1 MVYFGNKCEGTQDV
15 GLSQH
20 VNNGKYYSDST
31 CYLKSKTHPL
41 FTYFMYQFLNSTCSP
56 LQLEMFPLFIGALIL
71 SMVLGFFLLTKGGDL
86 LSDHCSNLAESIGV
100 PSVVV
105 GLTIVS
111 IATSAPELFTSI
123 AAVSSGA
130 QGLILGNIIGSNI
143 ANIGLILGISLF
155 ISPINTVG
163 AVSSTQ
169 RNLLLILSFSFT
181 GFLLFSSSQ
190 ALGFWP
196 GVILLIFISSYLI
209 LITRNALL
217 NKNSKLVSN
226 KSSNKD
232 TKLNS
237 IPLSV
242 LMILIATSALWVGS
256 DSLVFGAK
264 NLASLAGVPEELIGF
279 TLVAIGTSLPELAAS
294 ISLTKKKEYTM
305 LLGNILGS
313 NLFNIALVG
322 GIAGIMGPIQVSTT
336 YPWIDYLSL
345 LILTGLFTFWLKGK
359 ILTKS
364 NGMMLLTLYLCATIA
379 TWMYNS

>member
-1 MVYFGNKCEGTQDV
+1 
-15 GLSQH
+15 
-20 VNNGKYYSDST
+20 
-31 CYLKSKTHPL
+31 
-41 FTYFMYQFLNSTCSP
+41 MYQFLNSTCSP
-56 LQLEMFPLFIGALIL
+56 LQLEMFPLFVGALIL
-71 SMVLGFFLLTKGGDL
+71 SMALGFYLLTKGGDL
-86 LSDHCSNLAESIGV
+86 LSEHCSNLAKSIGV
-100 PSVVV
+100 PGVVV

-155 ISPINTVG
+155 ISPINTSG

-169 RNLLLILSFSFT
+169 RNLLLLLSFGFT
-181 GFLLFSSSQ
+181 GFLFFSSSQ

-196 GVILLIFISSYLI
+196 GAILLIFIFSYLI
-209 LITRNALL
+209 LITQNAL
-217 NKNSKLVSN
+217 KNRNENLVSN
-226 KSSNKD
+226 KSSNED
-232 TKLNS
+232 AKLGGITVS
-237 IPLSV
+237 LLMV
-242 LMILIATSALWVGS
+242 LVATSALWVGS

-322 GIAGIMGPIQVSTT
+322 GMAGIMGPIKVSTAH
-336 YPWIDYLSL
+336 PWIDYLSL

-364 NGMMLLTLYLCATIA
+364 NGLILLSLYLSATIA
-379 TWMYNS
+379 TWLCNS

>member
-1 MVYFGNKCEGTQDV
+1 
-15 GLSQH
+15 
-20 VNNGKYYSDST
+20 
-31 CYLKSKTHPL
+31 
-41 FTYFMYQFLNSTCSP
+41 
-56 LQLEMFPLFIGALIL
+56 
-71 SMVLGFFLLTKGGDL
+71 MVLGFFLLTKGGDL

-364 NGMMLLTLYLCATIA
+364 NGLMLLTLYLCATVA

>member
-1 MVYFGNKCEGTQDV
+1 
-15 GLSQH
+15 
-20 VNNGKYYSDST
+20 
-31 CYLKSKTHPL
+31 
-41 FTYFMYQFLNSTCSP
+41 MYQFLNSTCSP

-71 SMVLGFFLLTKGGDL
+71 SMALGFYLLTKGGDL
-86 LSDHCSNLAESIGV
+86 LSEHCSNLAKSIGV
-100 PSVVV
+100 PGVVV

-155 ISPINTVG
+155 ISPINTSG

-169 RNLLLILSFSFT
+169 RNLLLLLSFGFT
-181 GFLLFSSSQ
+181 GFLFFSSSQ
-190 ALGFWP
+190 ALGFWS
-196 GVILLIFISSYLI
+196 GVILLIFIFSYLI
-209 LITRNALL
+209 VITQNAL
-217 NKNSKLVSN
+217 KNRNENLVSN
-226 KSSNKD
+226 KSSNENAKPD
-232 TKLNS
+232 S
-237 IPLSV
+237 ITVSL
-242 LMILIATSALWVGS
+242 LMILVATSALWVGS

-264 NLASLAGVPEELIGF
+264 NLASLVGVPEELIGF

-313 NLFNIALVG
+313 NLFNISLVG
-322 GIAGIMGPIQVSTT
+322 GMAGIMGPIKVSTAH
-336 YPWIDYLSL
+336 PWIDYLSL

-364 NGMMLLTLYLCATIA
+364 NGLILLSLYLSATIA
-379 TWMYNS
+379 TWLYNS

>member
-1 MVYFGNKCEGTQDV
+1 
-15 GLSQH
+15 
-20 VNNGKYYSDST
+20 
-31 CYLKSKTHPL
+31 
-41 FTYFMYQFLNSTCSP
+41 
-56 LQLEMFPLFIGALIL
+56 
-71 SMVLGFFLLTKGGDL
+71 MVLGFFLLTKGGDL

-364 NGMMLLTLYLCATIA
+364 NGLMLLTLYLCATIA